1 VSIDLSESALAQC
14 HGVGGISAPLRAA
27 GCGHGCVCLSA
38 YHFQRERERE
48 CIARL
53 FPWDNLTVSVMPLYY
68 FFTSFQG
75 IVQSKNEYAV
85 IVYSPVGYVVP
96 NLSTFCGNQI
106 FLKDVLTTHPNI
118 MNKW

>member
-48 CIARL
+48 NVSHGCSHEITSLCPLCPSTTSSLL
-53 FPWDNLTVSVMPLYY
+53 FK
-68 FFTSFQG
+68 G
-75 IVQSKNEYAV
+75 
-85 IVYSPVGYVVP
+85 
-96 NLSTFCGNQI
+96 
-106 FLKDVLTTHPNI
+106 
-118 MNKW
+118 